1 MGPIKA
7 KTRRHTQS
15 RTFTGCGTCR
25 SRHAKCDEGRPICDA
40 CRTLGLQCHGYQ
52 PCLLWLAENSE
63 EGHSGRQLHRA
74 QRTQAYRQPLYSETG
89 RMCQTERLAASTQG
103 RTAMNLIAQLDDY
116 CQQRESDQSLSCDSR
131 AGPFGVFEAISG
143 TVMETEAPTGTSP
156 KRRAT
161 QDSRVQAN
169 PATGPEP
176 TALNETGSSLADVPD
191 YMILPPHDHP
201 SDSSV
206 EDIEHDISTSRA
218 CGHASFDSNELQ
230 LQIQN
235 EFCRIDEPTLSTLDW
250 DLPVDFSNEGFSR
263 LDFSDLLRSASPI
276 ENTTAPYANGSD
288 TLTSLSTARK
298 THSNWSHLLKEAPA
312 LLRRCRTGS
321 VESDPVK
328 QSFWKSFAL
337 PSAMRTFADLSVF
350 DTASDI
356 SLSIFYST
364 LANGAFQMQREE
376 GENTDGSNWLTV
388 ASDAEEAA
396 QYFLKSNSDFD
407 TESLD
412 YEGHLTAQ
420 LSLGLASLHRRP
432 EKTMLHLIEAE
443 RILRSRRASAAP
455 ITLQYRAL
463 SHVYTY
469 FRIIMESI
477 YFVTGQRAGSKQSD
491 GSLGSFSVTE
501 HTLGVG
507 LDPDS
512 EKTSDLGYNDIH
524 LDVHGR
530 WQETL
535 YTNIYGVPESF
546 LTLLSQTVKLANGKT
561 NLEKAAANSLYVTDA
576 LRRHIKALERNLW
589 SFPSRRIGTEDTV
602 TEQSLISGV
611 HHALTVYFYRH
622 VYKMDAM
629 LLQDS
634 VRKAVDQLG
643 PWLDHLE
650 CGSDLTLL
658 VAWAA
663 FVVTCEAATDP
674 LQELALNC
682 LTRAESC
689 SAFFTVRKFSHIA
702 PKVWERRKQSNDW
715 TISWL
720 DIVVED

>member
-1 MGPIKA
+1 
-7 KTRRHTQS
+7 
-15 RTFTGCGTCR
+15 
-25 SRHAKCDEGRPICDA
+25 
-40 CRTLGLQCHGYQ
+40 
-52 PCLLWLAENSE
+52 
-63 EGHSGRQLHRA
+63 
-74 QRTQAYRQPLYSETG
+74 
-89 RMCQTERLAASTQG
+89 MCQTETLTASTQG
-103 RTAMNLIAQLDDY
+103 RTAMNLIAELDDY
-116 CQQRESDQSLSCDSR
+116 CQQLESNQSLSCDYR
-131 AGPFGVFEAISG
+131 AGPFGVFEAAGGI
-143 TVMETEAPTGTSP
+143 VMETEAPTGTFPES
-156 KRRAT
+156 RAI
-161 QDSRVQAN
+161 QDSGAQEFA
-169 PATGPEP
+169 ATGLEP
-176 TALNETGSSLADVPD
+176 TALNGADSLLADVPD
-191 YMILPPHDHP
+191 CGIPPPHDHP

-206 EDIEHDISTSRA
+206 EEIEHGISRNQA
-218 CGHASFDSNELQ
+218 WGHASFDSNELQ
-230 LQIQN
+230 LQLQN
-235 EFCRIDEPTLSTLDW
+235 EFCRIDEPTISTFDW
-250 DLPVDFSNEGFSR
+250 DLPLDFPNENFGR
-263 LDFSDLLRSASPI
+263 LDFSDLLRPVLPT
-276 ENTTAPYANGSD
+276 ENPGAPDTSD
-288 TLTSLSTARK
+288 IDPLTSSSSARK
-298 THSNWSHLLKEAPA
+298 THSHWSHLLTKAPS
-312 LLRRCRTGS
+312 LLRRCQTGG

-337 PSAMRTFADLSVF
+337 PSALRTFADLSVF

-376 GENTDGSNWLTV
+376 DKNAGGSNWLTV

-396 QYFLKSNSDFD
+396 QYFLRSNCSSDA
-407 TESLD
+407 EPLD
-412 YEGHLTAQ
+412 YQGHLTAQ
-420 LSLGLASLHRRP
+420 LSLSLASLHRRP

-443 RILRSRRASAAP
+443 RILRTRRASAAP

-477 YFVTGQRAGSKQSD
+477 YFVTGQRSGSKQGD

-501 HTLGVG
+501 HNLGVG
-507 LDPDS
+507 LDPDL

-530 WQETL
+530 WHETL

-576 LRRHIKALERNLW
+576 LRRHIKTLERNIW
-589 SFPSRRIGTEDTV
+589 AFPSKGIGTEDTV
-602 TEQSLISGV
+602 TERPLISGV

-622 VYKMDAM
+622 VHKLDAM

-663 FVVTCEAATDP
+663 FVVTCEAATEP

-689 SAFFTVRKFSHIA
+689 SAFFTVRKLSHIA